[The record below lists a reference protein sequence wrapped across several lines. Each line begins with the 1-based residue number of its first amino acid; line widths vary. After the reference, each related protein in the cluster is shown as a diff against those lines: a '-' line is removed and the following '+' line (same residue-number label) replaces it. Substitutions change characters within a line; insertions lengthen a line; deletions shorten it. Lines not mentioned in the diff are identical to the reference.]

1 MEGDSRE
8 TSKKKDV
15 KADLNNWLP
24 VTSSRNGKWWYSA
37 FHNVTAMVGAGVL
50 GLPYA
55 MSELGWY
62 GYPNMLTDAWLMG
75 YVQGSGGGGAGDIV
89 GDDAVHAVADGGD
102 ARAGAREE
110 AGPVP
115 RAWAVRVRGEG
126 GAVRGGAAA
135 ADGAD
140 RSEHCVHGHRRHLA
154 QEVPRHHLPFLHAHQ
169 KNLFHHD
176 LWFGSLGP
184 LSSPQFQLRH
194 CHLCRRRRHVLQVNL
209 YFLIQQDNKRIDLRG
224 GYSTIAWVAS
234 ANKGVI
240 ADVQYTPRAST
251 DVGRVFQFFCA
262 LGDVAFAYAGH
273 NVVLEIQA
281 TIPSTPEKPSNK
293 PMMKGV
299 WVAYAVVF
307 LCYFPVA
314 IIGYWVFGNSVEDNI
329 LVSLQKPAWLIA
341 AANMFVVIHVIGSY
355 QVFAMPLFDTVE
367 GWLVKSRNFKPTLL
381 LRICS
386 RTIYVA
392 LTCFLGCTF
401 PFFGGLLGFFGGFAF
416 APTTYFLPC
425 IIWLKVKKPKVLS
438 LTWFIN
444 VICIVTGVA
453 LMVLAPI
460 GALRQI
466 ILQAKDYKFY
476 S

>member
-1 MEGDSRE
+1 MEGGDRE
-8 TSKKKDV
+8 TTAAAGAAKKDA

-24 VTSSRNGKWWYSA
+24 VTASRNAKWYYSA

-55 MSELGWY
+55 MAELGWGPGVAALLISWVMTLY
-62 GYPNMLTDAWLMG
+62 TLWQMVEMHEPEEGKRLDRYHELGQYAFGEKLGLYIVVPQQLM
-75 YVQGSGGGGAGDIV
+75 VQIGVNIVYMVTGGTSLKKFHDTVCSASSASCPPMTRTHFIIIFGS
-89 GDDAVHAVADGGD
+89 VHLFLSHLPSFNSVT
-102 ARAGAREE
+102 
-110 AGPVP
+110 VISL
-115 RAWAVRVRGEG
+115 
-126 GAVRGGAAA
+126 AAA
-135 ADGAD
+135 VM
-140 RSEHCVHGHRRHLA
+140 S
-154 QEVPRHHLPFLHAHQ
+154 F
-169 KNLFHHD
+169 
-176 LWFGSLGP
+176 S
-184 LSSPQFQLRH
+184 
-194 CHLCRRRRHVLQVNL
+194 
-209 YFLIQQDNKRIDLRG
+209 
-224 GYSTIAWVAS
+224 YSTIAWVAT
-234 ANKGVI
+234 AQRGMMP
-240 ADVQYTPRAST
+240 DVQYTPRAST
-251 DVGRVFQFFCA
+251 SVGRVFQFFSA

-281 TIPSTPEKPSNK
+281 TIPSTPEMPSKK

-299 WVAYAVVF
+299 WVAYAIVF

-314 IIGYWVFGNSVEDNI
+314 IIGFWMFGNSVEDNI

-341 AANMFVVIHVIGSY
+341 AANMFVVIHVLGSY
-355 QVFAMPLFDTVE
+355 QVFAMPLFDTLE
-367 GWLVKSRNFKPTLL
+367 GWLVKSRNFKPTRL
-381 LRICS
+381 LRITT
-386 RTIYVA
+386 RTSYVV
-392 LTCFLGCTF
+392 LTAFLGCTF

-425 IIWLKVKKPKVLS
+425 IMWLKIKKPKVLS

-444 VICIVTGVA
+444 VICIIIGVA

>member
-1 MEGDSRE
+1 
-8 TSKKKDV
+8 
-15 KADLNNWLP
+15 
-24 VTSSRNGKWWYSA
+24 
-37 FHNVTAMVGAGVL
+37 MVGAGVL

-55 MSELGWY
+55 MSELGWGPGVAALAISWVMTLY
-62 GYPNMLTDAWLMG
+62 TLWQMVEMHEPEPGKRLDRYHELGQYAFGEKVGLYVVVPQQLM
-75 YVQGSGGGGAGDIV
+75 VQIGVNIVYMVTGGTSLKKFHDTICPSCTPIRRTYFIMIFGS
-89 GDDAVHAVADGGD
+89 VHLVLSHL
-102 ARAGAREE
+102 
-110 AGPVP
+110 PSFNSVT
-115 RAWAVRVRGEG
+115 VISV
-126 GAVRGGAAA
+126 AAA
-135 ADGAD
+135 VM
-140 RSEHCVHGHRRHLA
+140 S
-154 QEVPRHHLPFLHAHQ
+154 F
-169 KNLFHHD
+169 
-176 LWFGSLGP
+176 S
-184 LSSPQFQLRH
+184 
-194 CHLCRRRRHVLQVNL
+194 
-209 YFLIQQDNKRIDLRG
+209 
-224 GYSTIAWVAS
+224 YSTIAWVAS

-251 DVGRVFQFFCA
+251 DVGRVFQFFSA

-329 LVSLQKPAWLIA
+329 LVSLQKPACLIA

-386 RTIYVA
+386 RTIYVV

-425 IIWLKVKKPKVLS
+425 IIWLKIKKPKVLS

-444 VICIVTGVA
+444 VICIVIGVA